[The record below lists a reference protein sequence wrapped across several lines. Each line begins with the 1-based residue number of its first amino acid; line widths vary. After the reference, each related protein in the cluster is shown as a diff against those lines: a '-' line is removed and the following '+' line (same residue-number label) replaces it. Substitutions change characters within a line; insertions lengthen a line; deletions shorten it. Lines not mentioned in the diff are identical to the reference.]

1 MCCRFFF
8 SFFCLVALSGYAQ
21 KRVVIYD
28 LETKVPI
35 RQVRV
40 RVDRARTFTTP
51 YTGQLTLPAKFD
63 TLIVSH
69 PKYLSYT
76 VAFKD
81 VGDSIGLIPRTHTL
95 GEVEV
100 VAEDLSKR
108 LRDNVNLWGIT
119 DPVENQLVNPKR
131 SVADFDFF
139 NMFDF
144 KGKARKKRTRKVKK
158 ALGDLD
164 EKDPIKRAYEQSV
177 KGKEEEDN
185 QLGETKK

>member
-1 MCCRFFF
+1 MLIMCRRFFF
-8 SFFCLVALSGYAQ
+8 LLLCLVSLLGYAQ

-51 YTGQLTLPAKFD
+51 YTGQLSLPEKFD
-63 TLIVSH
+63 TIMVIH
-69 PKYLSYT
+69 PKYLTMSLS
-76 VAFKD
+76 FKE

-100 VAEDLSKR
+100 VGEDLSKR
-108 LRDNVNLWGIT
+108 LNDNLKHWGVI
-119 DPVENQLVNPKR
+119 DPTELQLANPKS

-139 NMFDF
+139 SVFDF
-144 KGKARKKRTRKVKK
+144 KEKARQRRQRKVKK
-158 ALGDLD
+158 ALGELD
-164 EKDPIKRAYEQSV
+164 EKDPIKRAYEEME
-177 KGKEEEDN
+177 KKKEAEEP
-185 QLGETKK
+185 KK